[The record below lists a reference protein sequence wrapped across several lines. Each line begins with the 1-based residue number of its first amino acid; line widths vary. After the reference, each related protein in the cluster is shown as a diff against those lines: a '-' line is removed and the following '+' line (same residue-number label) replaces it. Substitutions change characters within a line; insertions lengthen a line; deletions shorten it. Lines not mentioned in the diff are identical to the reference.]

1 MFYPILLSMI
11 AAAPVG
17 VPAHEPAPTIR
28 ITLNNEGQ
36 YLPGDRAKV
45 QVITR
50 DDGYLVVFRVSP
62 EGKLRVLFPLDPTDD
77 NYVKGGKRY
86 LLLGRGGR
94 EGFTVDAGGTGVV
107 FAAVSLDPWR
117 FSAYVQN
124 DHWIL
129 PRSIPSPTRTP
140 KPTW

>member
-17 VPAHEPAPTIR
+17 VPANAPDPTIR
-28 ITLNNEGQ
+28 ITLNNDGQ

-94 EGFTVDAGGTGVV
+94 EGFSGGRGWNGSRVRGGV
-107 FAAVSLDPWR
+107 A
-117 FSAYVQN
+117 
-124 DHWIL
+124 
-129 PRSIPSPTRTP
+129 RSVALQRVRAERPLGLCRAQHRHL
-140 KPTW
+140 